1 MQSGAFCVF
10 SLVTKAWWLHVI
22 SDWLDKNDKNACAYK
37 LSSCSHEVITAQHSN
52 QKHSHR

>member
-1 MQSGAFCVF
+1 MF

-22 SDWLDKNDKNACAYK
+22 SDWLDKNGKNACAYK